1 MVIPR
6 AGAMPKVAKR
16 TFSLPA
22 EQAAYIDAKVDG
34 GAYAS
39 GSEVVRAG
47 LRALQER
54 DAAVERW
61 LSEEVAP
68 VYDAMK
74 ANPRRGLSAKSVF
87 AEARA
92 RYTKRKGRR

>member
-1 MVIPR
+1 M
-6 AGAMPKVAKR
+6 AKVAKR

-22 EQAAYIDAKVDG
+22 EQAAYIDAKVHG

-39 GSEVVRAG
+39 GSEVIRAG

-54 DAAVERW
+54 DAAVEKW
-61 LSEEVAP
+61 LNDEVAP
-68 VYDAMK
+68 TYDAMT
-74 ANPRRGLSAKSVF
+74 ANPARALSAKSVF

-92 RYTKRKGRR
+92 RYTKRKAGR

>member
-1 MVIPR
+1 MT
-6 AGAMPKVAKR
+6 KVSKR

-22 EQAAYIDAKVDG
+22 EQAAYIDAKVDS
-34 GAYAS
+34 GAYATS
-39 GSEVVRAG
+39 SEVIRAG

-61 LSEEVAP
+61 LQDEVAP

-74 ANPRRGLSAKSVF
+74 ANPERKLSAKSVF
-87 AEARA
+87 SEARA
-92 RYTKRKGRR
+92 RYVAKHKARR

>member
-1 MVIPR
+1 M
-6 AGAMPKVAKR
+6 AKVSKC
-16 TFSLPA
+16 TFSLPP
-22 EQAAYIDAKVDG
+22 EQAAYIDAKVDHG
-34 GAYAS
+34 VYAS

-61 LSEEVAP
+61 LDQEVGP
-68 VYDAMK
+68 TYDAMK
-74 ANPRRGLSAKSVF
+74 ANPKRALPAKSVF

-92 RYTKRKGRR
+92 RYTRRKGRR